1 MANPTNDASN
11 GDDKSTSTDLSEAFG
26 DLKTQFEAEEK
37 ADKTPAGSEEEED
50 DDTNNDAEA
59 DDANDSDDADGA
71 ADDDQEEDDSDSDD
85 DSDDDKDD
93 AKGKQASEFRL
104 SQFKGE
110 KGTSEEYIK
119 NLEDGYLNSSQE
131 ALRIKDERD
140 GFERQV
146 SAIKAAAG
154 KDPEFGEKLLGLLKD
169 SGGASG
175 DDSQGDGGF
184 GDDKA
189 TQSSNNPFLVNAET
203 EWNQKNEASIKEFV
217 DANPEVLTDPK
228 INAEVKRWAR
238 VYTREVYDSEKRLM
252 TTGEAMQMAYKQ
264 LGYDDKRNSQQD
276 LVNGMK
282 KNAAPTRPQGA
293 KKKSGGSKS
302 SGNTKQFSDL
312 TLTLAEKMGMSK
324 ERLVKGTKR

>member
-11 GDDKSTSTDLSEAFG
+11 DSGASAPADLDGAFK
-26 DLKTQFEAEEK
+26 DLKTQFEAEEN
-37 ADKTPAGSEEEED
+37 GSKPPVEEED
-50 DDTNNDAEA
+50 DDDAAAGDAEA
-59 DDANDSDDADGA
+59 DDANDDDNADGA
-71 ADDDQEEDDSDSDD
+71 ADDQEDD
-85 DSDDDKDD
+85 DSSSDDSEDDDDD
-93 AKGKQASEFRL
+93 GKGKQASEFRL

-131 ALRIKDERD
+131 ALKIKDERD
-140 GFERQV
+140 GYERQV
-146 SAIKAAAG
+146 NAIKAAAG
-154 KDPEFGEKLLGLLKD
+154 KDPEFGEKLLSLLKD
-169 SGGASG
+169 SGGTGG
-175 DDSQGDGGF
+175 DDAQGDGGF

-189 TQSSNNPFLVNAET
+189 TQSSNNPFLVHAET
-203 EWNQKNEASIKEFV
+203 EWNQKNENSIKEFV

-238 VYTREVYDSEKRLM
+238 VYTREVYESEKRLM

-264 LGYDDKRNSQQD
+264 LGYEDKRNSQQD

-293 KKKSGGSKS
+293 KKKSGGSKP

-312 TLTLAEKMGMSK
+312 TITLAEKMGMSK

>member
-11 GDDKSTSTDLSEAFG
+11 DGGESTVTDLGGAFK
-26 DLKTQFEAEEK
+26 DLKTQFEAEENGSK
-37 ADKTPAGSEEEED
+37 APVDEED
-50 DDTNNDAEA
+50 DDDTATGDAEA
-59 DDANDSDDADGA
+59 DDANDGDDADGA
-71 ADDDQEEDDSDSDD
+71 ADDSQDDDDSSD
-85 DSDDDKDD
+85 DSDDDGDD
-93 AKGKQASEFRL
+93 GKGKQASEFRL
-104 SQFKGE
+104 SQFKGD

-140 GFERQV
+140 SFERQV

-154 KDPEFGEKLLGLLKD
+154 KDPEFGEKLLSLWKEN
-169 SGGASG
+169 GGNG
-175 DDSQGDGGF
+175 DGSQGDGGF

-189 TQSSNNPFLVNAET
+189 TQSSNNPFLVHAET
-203 EWNQKNEASIKEFV
+203 EWNQSNEKSIKDFV

-228 INAEVKRWAR
+228 INAEVKRWAK
-238 VYTREVYDSEKRLM
+238 VYTREVYESEKRLI

-264 LGYDDKRNSQQD
+264 LGYADKRNSQQD

-293 KKKSGGSKS
+293 KKKSGGNKP

-324 ERLVKGTKR
+324 ERLVKGAKR

>member
-11 GDDKSTSTDLSEAFG
+11 DGGESTPTDLNGAFK
-26 DLKTQFEAEEK
+26 DLKTQFEAEESRVK
-37 ADKTPAGSEEEED
+37 PPVEEED
-50 DDTNNDAEA
+50 DDDAAAGDAEA
-59 DDANDSDDADGA
+59 DDANDDDDADGA
-71 ADDDQEEDDSDSDD
+71 ADDSQDDDDSSD
-85 DSDDDKDD
+85 DSDDDDD
-93 AKGKQASEFRL
+93 DGKGKQASEFRL
-104 SQFKGE
+104 SQFKGD
-110 KGTSEEYIK
+110 KGTPEEYIK

-154 KDPEFGEKLLGLLKD
+154 KDPEFGEKLLSLLKEN
-169 SGGASG
+169 GGNG
-175 DDSQGDGGF
+175 DGSQGDGGF

-203 EWNQKNEASIKEFV
+203 EWNQNNEKSIKDFV

-228 INAEVKRWAR
+228 INAEVKRWAK
-238 VYTREVYDSEKRLM
+238 VYTREVYESEKRLI
-252 TTGEAMQMAYKQ
+252 TTGEAMEMAYKQ
-264 LGYDDKRNSQQD
+264 LGYADKRNSQQD

-293 KKKSGGSKS
+293 KKKSGGSKP

>member
-11 GDDKSTSTDLSEAFG
+11 DGGESKTTDLDGAFK
-26 DLKTQFEAEEK
+26 DLKTQFEADEN
-37 ADKTPAGSEEEED
+37 GSKKPVEEED
-50 DDTNNDAEA
+50 DDNDASGDAEA
-59 DDANDSDDADGA
+59 DDANDDDDADGA
-71 ADDDQEEDDSDSDD
+71 ADDSQDDDDSSD
-85 DSDDDKDD
+85 DSDDDDD
-93 AKGKQASEFRL
+93 DGKGKQASEFRL

-110 KGTSEEYIK
+110 KGTPEEYIK

-131 ALRIKDERD
+131 ALKIKDRAE
-140 GFERQV
+140 GLERQV
-146 SAIKAAAG
+146 NAIKAAAG
-154 KDPEFGEKLLGLLKD
+154 KDPEFGEKLLSLLKEN
-169 SGGASG
+169 GGDG
-175 DDSQGDGGF
+175 DGSQGDGGF

-189 TQSSNNPFLVNAET
+189 TQSSNNPFLVHAET
-203 EWNQKNEASIKEFV
+203 EWNQNNEKSIKDFV

-228 INAEVKRWAR
+228 INAEVKRWAK
-238 VYTREVYDSEKRLM
+238 VYTREVYESEKRLI

-264 LGYDDKRNSQQD
+264 LGYEDKRNSQQD

-293 KKKSGGSKS
+293 KKKSGGNKPA
-302 SGNTKQFSDL
+302 GNTKQFSDL